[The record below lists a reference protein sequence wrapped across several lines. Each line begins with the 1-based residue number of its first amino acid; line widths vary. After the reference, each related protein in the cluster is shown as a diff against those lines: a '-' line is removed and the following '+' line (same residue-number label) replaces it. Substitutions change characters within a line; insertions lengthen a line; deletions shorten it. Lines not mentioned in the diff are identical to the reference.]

1 MARGL
6 IRWCLVCVLALAGAS
21 VKAAPEAE
29 LWARWAVNNPGSV
42 VQVDHGVWDRFLSQ
56 YVNEGEDGINRLSY
70 GAVTGQDHVALD
82 GYVQSLSKVLV
93 ARLGPDEQRAFWINL
108 YNALTVQVVL
118 DHYPVSSIREISISP
133 GLFSVGPW
141 KKKLIVIEDEQ
152 ISLDDIEHRIL
163 RPIWADA
170 RIHYALNC
178 AALGCPNLQRMAFT
192 ATNSSTLLD
201 RAARAF
207 VNHPRGVMV
216 EDGRVRVSSLYVW
229 FEADFGD
236 GELGVLQ
243 HLRTYAEPT
252 LKQLLASAKDID
264 GDDYDWSLN
273 GASAGAQQMDADQ

>member
-1 MARGL
+1 
-6 IRWCLVCVLALAGAS
+6 
-21 VKAAPEAE
+21 AAPEAE

-229 FEADFGD
+229 FEADSVTVSS
-236 GELGVLQ
+236 ESCSICV
-243 HLRTYAEPT
+243 HTPNLR
-252 LKQLLASAKDID
+252 S
-264 GDDYDWSLN
+264 S
-273 GASAGAQQMDADQ
+273 SC